1 MNINGITSGIEEAK
15 AAAGARPRD
24 VDLTVSDRGVQP
36 NQRADPKRSVEVPSQ
51 VTSTPALQAQLTDE
65 EVLSLIQYF
74 GSEDESAAGRAEPSQ
89 ANTYDLSGRSG
100 GQRFSAAHG
109 RLVDW
114 IG

>member
-15 AAAGARPRD
+15 TAVGPRK

-36 NQRADPKRSVEVPSQ
+36 NNRVDANRAAEVPSQ
-51 VTSTPALQAQLTDE
+51 ITSTPALQAQLTDE
-65 EVLSLIQYF
+65 EALSLVQYF
-74 GSEDESAAGRAEPSQ
+74 GSQDEGAAGQEEPTQ
-89 ANTYDLSGRSG
+89 AKTYDLSGRNA
-100 GQRFSAAHG
+100 GQGFSAAHG